1 MMDMVHNYKKSY
13 LLEGRKLRMDTPKVF
28 ESEYRFLE
36 ILWEREPVNSSE
48 LVRLCNE
55 RLEWKKSTTYTI
67 LHRLCDRGLF
77 RNEGGVV
84 TSLVSKDDFF
94 AGQSERYVQETFG
107 SLPKFLAAFTRTK
120 KLSAKEI
127 EEIERIIDANR
138 RGGGEEQ

>member
-1 MMDMVHNYKKSY
+1 M
-13 LLEGRKLRMDTPKVF
+13 P
-28 ESEYRFLE
+28 EYRLGEMERRFAE
-36 ILWEREPVNSSE
+36 IIWENEPLSSGE
-48 LVRLCNE
+48 LVKLCE
-55 RLEWKKSTTYTI
+55 KKLSWKKSTTYTI

-77 RNEGGVV
+77 QNEGGVV